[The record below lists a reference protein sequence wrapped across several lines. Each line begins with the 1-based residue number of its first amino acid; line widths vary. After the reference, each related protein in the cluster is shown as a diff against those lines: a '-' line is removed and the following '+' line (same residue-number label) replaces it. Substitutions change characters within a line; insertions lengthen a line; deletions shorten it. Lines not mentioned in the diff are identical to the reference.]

1 MPARNSSG
9 VRNRYSR
16 PSSSPGLRSRVVAD
30 TVTSRSGTRSSSLR
44 MSVPFPAPDGP
55 VTTMRD
61 GRRLPVEEV
70 NQLRALP
77 LGQPPDSL
85 RLADAARI
93 QEARCFHAAELRDR
107 HEDVDH
113 LCGLD
118 EFRGRVQNRL
128 NPAPPVLQILLQLRA
143 ADAYVVRPLERV
155 HALIE
160 GTKGCVSGRL
170 GN

>member
-16 PSSSPGLRSRVVAD
+16 PSSSPGLRSRVVAE

-44 MSVPFPAPDGP
+44 ISVPFPAPDGP

-61 GRRLPVEEV
+61 GRWLPVEEV

-77 LGQPPDSL
+77 LGQATDGL

-93 QEARCFHAAELRDR
+93 EEPRCLDTSELRHR
-107 HEDVDH
+107 HQDVDH
-113 LCGLD
+113 LCCLD
-118 EFRGRVQNRL
+118 ELGRRVENRL
-128 NPAPPVLQILLQLRA
+128 NPDPTVFQVLLQLRA
-143 ADAYVVRPLERV
+143 ADA
-155 HALIE
+155 
-160 GTKGCVSGRL
+160 
-170 GN
+170 